1 MRIEIPFEYYHSL
14 SFSLLLRI
22 SMLSVHTVCVAKHI
36 FISFPR
42 NHQNRLQKSLFR
54 CMSMNNQ
61 REVQSE
67 TESHV
72 HYNHTDPSKYARW
85 TARESFQ
92 FMYARPWQRVNDF
105 YLDIVRANLS
115 LSLLFGPQTILDHND
130 TGIAALSDQSEL
142 ESVASEDRSGRWAR
156 TTFKIILSYHG
167 GSFDGWQKQ
176 PGLNTVQRQ
185 VALLTFTASEVLCL
199 LEMERRTISWMDI
212 VEVSL
217 GKFVDEKKTQLLK
230 DKGLP
235 IEGCAVVAG
244 RTDKG
249 VTGLQQVC
257 SFCYARSIN
266 LVLLMNTKL
275 GCKSKCT
282 RSLTET
288 IKEERKKLSPASSH
302 KCSLYTD
309 TWKKDV
315 NPRDIEDAINQAALG
330 KLRVVSVS
338 EVSRVFHPNFSAKW
352 RRYLYI
358 FPLTDGYRD
367 QGNDNGESCDISRY
381 IEIHDS
387 SSKDEIENQEKSYV
401 FSVSKVNRLLRKLE
415 GKLLSYKMFARDTKA
430 SRNDGPPTECFV
442 YHARAMEVKLPTADC
457 GEETKAMCV
466 ELVANR
472 FLRKMV
478 RVLVATSIREAA
490 AGAEDDALI
499 KLMDATCRRATA
511 PPAPP
516 DGLCLVDVG
525 YTEFDPQKCFIPNH
539 IYSVSHTF

>member
-1 MRIEIPFEYYHSL
+1 
-14 SFSLLLRI
+14 
-22 SMLSVHTVCVAKHI
+22 MLSVYTVGVAKHI

-42 NHQNRLQKSLFR
+42 NHQNRLKKSLFL

-92 FMYARPWQRVNDF
+92 FMYARPWQIVNDF

-130 TGIAALSDQSEL
+130 TGIAALSDQTEL

-176 PGLNTVQRQ
+176 PGLNTVQ
-185 VALLTFTASEVLCL
+185 S
-199 LEMERRTISWMDI
+199 I

-257 SFCYARSIN
+257 SFY
-266 LVLLMNTKL
+266 
-275 GCKSKCT
+275 
-282 RSLTET
+282 
-288 IKEERKKLSPASSH
+288 
-302 KCSLYTD
+302 

-315 NPRDIEDAINQAALG
+315 KPRDIEDAINQAAVG

-381 IEIHDS
+381 NEIHDS

-401 FSVSKVNRLLRKLE
+401 FSVSKVNRLLQKLE

-525 YTEFDPQKCFIPNH
+525 YTEFDPQKCFIL
-539 IYSVSHTF
+539 IE